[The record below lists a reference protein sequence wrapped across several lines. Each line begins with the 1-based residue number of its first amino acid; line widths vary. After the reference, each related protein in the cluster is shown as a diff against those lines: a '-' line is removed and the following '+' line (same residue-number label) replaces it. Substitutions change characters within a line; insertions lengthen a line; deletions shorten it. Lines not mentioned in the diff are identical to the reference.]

1 MLPVAHR
8 GISGVWI
15 LSIQRAPCTEAAPAL
30 VVCSGRTTVSRQIRP
45 PAPSTPP
52 PPRRS
57 PSPSAA
63 LIPVW
68 GVGSYIEFLLWTRKL
83 QLLLMDG
90 RKLKGTYWHGMEE
103 RKCVC
108 VCSFKKINKI
118 TTSKLLGFYSLF
130 IITSAASLV
139 KRRPYGI
146 ETFQPTMLKLF
157 KVWWFYSDNAA
168 GTRKI

>member
-45 PAPSTPP
+45 PCSLNPTTTS
-52 PPRRS
+52 
-57 PSPSAA
+57 
-63 LIPVW
+63 LIPLPLRCSHPRL
-68 GVGSYIEFLLWTRKL
+68 GSWFVYRIPSLDKEKL
-83 QLLLMDG
+83 QLLSMDG

-108 VCSFKKINKI
+108 VCSFFKKRI
-118 TTSKLLGFYSLF
+118 KLQQANCWVF
-130 IITSAASLV
+130 IRCS
-139 KRRPYGI
+139 
-146 ETFQPTMLKLF
+146 
-157 KVWWFYSDNAA
+157 
-168 GTRKI
+168 